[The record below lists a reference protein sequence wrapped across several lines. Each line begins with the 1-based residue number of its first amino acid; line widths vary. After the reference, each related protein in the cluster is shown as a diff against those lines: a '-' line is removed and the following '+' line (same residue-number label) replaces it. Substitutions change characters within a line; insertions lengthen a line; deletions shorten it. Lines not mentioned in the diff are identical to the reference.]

1 MGVKFANNA
10 FGTLNASIASGDAS
24 LTLSSGQGA
33 RFPSLSAGNYFYAT
47 LIDTSNNLEVV
58 KCTARSSDVLTI
70 TRAQE
75 STTARAFAVGDR
87 VELRVT
93 AAGLNDITTVNLD
106 GDKGDITVSSDGAT
120 WSLDNDVV
128 GAAEIADNAV
138 GAAALNVS
146 GNGTAGQVL
155 LSDGDGTMSWGGAG
169 KVLQVVQTSLTSTA
183 SYTGTAFQTITGLN
197 TSITPS
203 STSSKILIMVNIS
216 QGENQDAF
224 PAYLLK
230 RGSTTV
236 QIADS
241 GSQTEATFFATRTGN
256 DARDPY
262 LFEPVNYQF
271 LDSPSTTSAT
281 TYSVQV
287 SPMRTANRTVSINV
301 MTTLGDANQ
310 GRGCSTMILM
320 EIAG

>member
-10 FGTLNASIASGDAS
+10 YGTLNASITSSNTS

-33 RFPSLSAGNYFYAT
+33 RFPSLASGDYFYAT

-58 KCTARSSDVLTI
+58 KCTARSTDVLTI
-70 TRAQE
+70 TRGQE
-75 STTARAFAVGDR
+75 STTARAFSVGDR

-93 AAGLNDITTVNLD
+93 AAGLGDATNIDYIVPSQSGNSGEFLTTDGTNVSWSSDLDAANLTSGTVPSARLSLAD
-106 GDKGDITVSSDGAT
+106 GDMP
-120 WSLDNDVV
+120 
-128 GAAEIADNAV
+128 
-138 GAAALNVS
+138 
-146 GNGTAGQVL
+146 AG
-155 LSDGDGTMSWGGAG
+155 SI
-169 KVLQVVQTSLTSTA
+169 LQVVQTSMTGTA
-183 SYTGTAFQTITGLN
+183 SYSGTSFQTITGLS

-203 STSSKILIMVNIS
+203 STSSKILIMLNIS

-224 PAYLLK
+224 PAYIVK
-230 RGSTTV
+230 RGTTTV

-241 GSQTEATFFATRTGN
+241 GTQTEATFFAVRTGN
-256 DARDPY
+256 DGRDVY

-287 SPMRTANRTVSINV
+287 SPMRTTSRTVQINRSDN
-301 MTTLGDANQ
+301 LGDANQ